1 MKPKTVPLVAVLL
14 ALMLAPEA
22 SSLRLG
28 RHQRPSGQPKYNII
42 LILTDDQRW
51 DTVDMTLDGQDVMPA
66 LREELLEKGV
76 DFTNAFVSTPLCC
89 PDRASLLSGGYYAH
103 NTGVLTN
110 EGPNGGFEKFQDDD
124 ALSVRLRQA
133 GYRTGLVGKYMNRYA
148 LSHAYVPPGWS
159 YFAGIGG
166 MRSWFDYNVV
176 VGKGSVDGPG
186 RGTVEPSEE
195 YLTDHLRER
204 AVDFIE
210 TSGTAPFFLYFS
222 PVAPHEPATPAP
234 GDETLF
240 PEFSYEG
247 RGSGEEDLSDKPAWA
262 SYLASGYDPAQNAA
276 FVREQLRSL
285 RAIDRAIVSL
295 VDAVRQRGALDR
307 TVFIYTS
314 DNGYLWGEHR
324 LSGKAFAYEESIRVP
339 LIVRMPGLLPR
350 QESKAVVT
358 NVDIGATINDLAG
371 LNRVSD
377 GTSLLPL
384 LADSS
389 TAWRTEFLIQN
400 HGGLRWSGVRAEV
413 GGRTWKYIEHATGER
428 ELYDLSTD
436 PFEMTSRHRDPSQ
449 IVRDAMKALKLKLA
463 GMRGLNII
471 SRSAPGGQAGT
482 AYAFP
487 IATWG
492 GRAPFS
498 WSVTAGVLPIGL
510 TLDPA
515 TGLISGTPE
524 GPATERVRIRVEDSS
539 VSPHSGHPQAFEQDY
554 VVAIRQSGQEPS
566 SHSPDAIVDMSG
578 DQL

>member
-1 MKPKTVPLVAVLL
+1 MKPKAVSLVAVLL

-22 SSLRLG
+22 SSLRLP
-28 RHQRPSGQPKYNII
+28 RHRRSSGQTKYNII

-51 DTVDMTLDGQDVMPA
+51 DTVDMTLDGQDLMPG
-66 LREELLEKGV
+66 LRAELREKGV
-76 DFTNAFVSTPLCC
+76 ELTNAFVSTPLCC

-124 ALSVRLRQA
+124 ALSGRLRQT

-159 YFAGIGG
+159 YFAGIGR
-166 MRSWFDYNVV
+166 MRSWFDYDVV
-176 VGKGSVDGPG
+176 VGKGSVDEPG

-195 YLTDHLRER
+195 YLTDHLTAL

-210 TSGTAPFFLYFS
+210 TSGTTPFFLYFS

-240 PEFSYEG
+240 SDFSYDG

-262 SYLASGYDPAQNAA
+262 SYLASGYDAAQNAG

-285 RAIDRAIVSL
+285 RAIDRSVVSL
-295 VDAVRQRGALDR
+295 VDAVRHSGALDR
-307 TVFIYTS
+307 TIFIYTS

-339 LIVRMPGLLPR
+339 LIVRMPGLQPR
-350 QESKAVVT
+350 QEGKPVVT
-358 NVDIGATINDLAG
+358 NVDIGATINDIAG
-371 LNRVSD
+371 LNRVTD

-389 TAWRTEFLIQN
+389 TPWRTEFLIQN
-400 HGGLRWSGVRAEV
+400 HGGLRWSGIRAEV
-413 GGRTWKYIEHATGER
+413 AGRTWKYIEHATGER

-436 PFEMTSRHRDPSQ
+436 PFEMTSRHRDSSQ
-449 IVRDAMKALKLKLA
+449 IVRDTMKALKPRLA

-498 WSVTAGVLPIGL
+498 WSVTAGLLPTGL
-510 TLDPA
+510 ILDPA

-539 VSPHSGHPQAFEQDY
+539 VSPFSGHPQAFEQDY
-554 VVAIRQSGQEPS
+554 VVAIRAYGQEPPR
-566 SHSPDAIVDMSG
+566 HAPEQIVDMSG